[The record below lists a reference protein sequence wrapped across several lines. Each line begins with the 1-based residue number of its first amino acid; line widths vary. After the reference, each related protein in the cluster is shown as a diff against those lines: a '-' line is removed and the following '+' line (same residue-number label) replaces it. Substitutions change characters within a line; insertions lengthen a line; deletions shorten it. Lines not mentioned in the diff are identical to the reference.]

1 MRSNSKFGVAL
12 FVMAWALRLFFSLGM
27 YVFFLFF
34 VWSCYSHTKAYKIE
48 LLWTRIDVYCQNLI
62 VLVVRSG
69 YKVNL
74 HFTKTSTK
82 NKNFKSVWQQKVPWL
97 RGIDAIAAT
106 NIPQSETTA
115 RIPHLSSE
123 WSKFIGKQVRLRFLE
138 KIIFGGQ
145 NYITAT
151 KLYFLHFQKRSP
163 LRNRIWKTATFF
175 IFPIF
180 HFLCKDIISSN
191 HLSLS

>member
-1 MRSNSKFGVAL
+1 MFS
-12 FVMAWALRLFFSLGM
+12 FF
-27 YVFFLFF
+27 FF
-34 VWSCYSHTKAYKIE
+34 VCTCYSHTKAYKIE

-74 HFTKTSTK
+74 HFRKTSTK
-82 NKNFKSVWQQKVPWL
+82 NENFKSVWQQKVLWL
-97 RGIDAIAAT
+97 RGIDAIAPT

-123 WSKFIGKQVRLRFLE
+123 WSKFVGKQARLRFLE
-138 KIIFGGQ
+138 KIIIGGR

-151 KLYFLHFQKRSP
+151 KSYFLHFQKRSP
-163 LRNRIWKTATFF
+163 LCNRI
-175 IFPIF
+175 
-180 HFLCKDIISSN
+180 
-191 HLSLS
+191 